1 MFDFEKEVIE
11 RSYSKPILVD
21 FWAPWCGPCQYLGPI
36 LDELANEA
44 NSKWVLVKVN
54 ADENPQLLVQYKVQG
69 IPSVKLFID
78 GKVVAQFSGALP
90 KHQIKKWLA
99 ENLPDPAKKE
109 YLVLKETMPWPA
121 NETQITQLAH
131 FIAEHPG
138 FADAVIDMAA
148 QQVLTDSEASL
159 NAMRNITFGH
169 PRFDTVTAIRTLGEL
184 LSAHVDSNEITDKLL
199 QSAQT
204 NLRQKKIEPAIESL
218 IELITINKAFQD
230 ELPRRAVIALFNLAG
245 ANSPLSKKYYRR
257 FSMALY

>member
-1 MFDFEKEVIE
+1 MFDFEREIIE
-11 RSYSKPILVD
+11 RSYDLPVLVD

-36 LDELANEA
+36 LDELAGEA
-44 NSKWVLVKVN
+44 NGTWELVKVN

-109 YLVLKETMPWPA
+109 YQALKETMPWPA
-121 NETQITQLAH
+121 DETQITQLAH

-169 PRFDTVTAIRTLGEL
+169 PRFDTVTAIRTLAEL
-184 LSAHVDSNEITDKLL
+184 FEANASSHEKTDALL
-199 QSAQT
+199 QCAQT
-204 NLRQKKIEPAIESL
+204 NLRQKKIELATESL
-218 IELITINKAFQD
+218 IELITINKNFQD
-230 ELPRRAVIALFNLAG
+230 ELPRRAVVALFSLAG
-245 ANSPLSKKYYRR
+245 PNSQLSKKYHRR
-257 FSMALY
+257 FSMAFY